1 MTLVRGKELAM
12 DESILNSIKKLLGP
26 GEEYAHFD
34 QDIIMHINSV
44 FVILYQLGVGLKS
57 FMIEDDSATWS
68 DYLDDWTNLSLIKTY
83 IYLKVRL
90 MFDPPSSSSVME
102 AIKENIREL
111 EWRINVEV
119 DPPKEETT

>member
-1 MTLVRGKELAM
+1 M

-26 GEEYAHFD
+26 GEEYNHFD

-68 DYLDDWTNLSLIKTY
+68 DYLDDWTNLNLIKTY
-83 IYLKVRL
+83 MYLKVRL

>member
-26 GEEYAHFD
+26 GEEYNHFD

-68 DYLDDWTNLSLIKTY
+68 DYLDDWTNLNLIKTY

>member
-68 DYLDDWTNLSLIKTY
+68 DYLDDWTNLNLIKTY

>member
-1 MTLVRGKELAM
+1 MTLVRGKELTM

-26 GEEYAHFD
+26 EADYNHFD
-34 QDIIMHINSV
+34 QDIIMHINTV
-44 FVILYQLGVGLKS
+44 FVILYQLGVGKKS
-57 FMIEDDSATWS
+57 FMITDDSATWS
-68 DYLDDWTNLSLIKTY
+68 DYLDDWTNLEAIKTY

-90 MFDPPSSSSVME
+90 VFDPPSSSSVME